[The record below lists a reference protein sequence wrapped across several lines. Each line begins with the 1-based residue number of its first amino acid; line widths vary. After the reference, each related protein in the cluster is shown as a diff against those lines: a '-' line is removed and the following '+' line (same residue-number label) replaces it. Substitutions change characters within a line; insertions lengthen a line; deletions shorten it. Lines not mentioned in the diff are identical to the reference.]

1 MAIAALAA
9 LVFGGATVSGVRLN
23 TSPSMPRGLWL
34 VHDTPARV
42 HRGDVVAACL
52 EPSEAVKYYVGP
64 GDCQS
69 TSLEP
74 VIKPV
79 IAVAGDTVAITETGV
94 VVDGSPIRHSAR
106 LSRDGHVR
114 SMAVLFPP
122 LIKGAVVVPP
132 GFVWLVAPM
141 DESFDSRYLG
151 PVRTSSVIAI
161 ADPLLVE

>member
-1 MAIAALAA
+1 MAIAALAV
-9 LVFGGATVSGVRLN
+9 LGFGGATVCGIRLN
-23 TSPSMPRGLWL
+23 TSPSMPRGLWIEHA
-34 VHDTPARV
+34 VPAEV

-52 EPSEAVKYYVGP
+52 EPSEAVQYYVGP

-79 IAVAGDTVAITETGV
+79 VAVAGDTVAITEAGV
-94 VVDGSPIRHSAR
+94 VVDGSPVRHSAR
-106 LSRDGHVR
+106 LSRDGHGR

-122 LIKGAVVVPP
+122 PIEGAVVVPP

-151 PVRTSSVIAI
+151 PVRTSSIIAI